1 MERKALSKARQR
13 GSALMRAAISVSSA
27 RIWRARRARISSKDA
42 SAVGSLTR
50 RRWFVWAV
58 LRLVSW
64 LKRKTSAFSRSW
76 VSSAGRLGLTFLTS
90 AHQAIIAASM
100 RSVFSRTPIA
110 SAKRRTS
117 RGLRIAQGRSCAHR
131 RAKGLFSYPPVA
143 SIATRPTPWLWQNAA
158 SAATPSAVLAK
169 RWKAPARP
177 MRASRCVDETS
188 TPQMMSVTVT
198 CLVRATAHRATVRSC
213 VTKATVP
220 KLIRGCSRRGNGRPP
235 PREGTGGRPPPRSP
249 ATLTPPGDSPD
260 TRGRAAVALFRL
272 HFPTAAY
279 RGRYTYDLH
288 SLGRAPRGATPHPAA
303 LARSP
308 FSPRVPQ
315 GEKGGARRPRCV
327 NAVAHKAR
335 GRSSPLFCAP
345 KRAMR
350 SSA

>member
-249 ATLTPPGDSPD
+249 ARLTPPGDSPD
-260 TRGRAAVALFRL
+260 TRGFAPKPHRVGSTFYDGLWRRTYLIRTLWAARLAARSLIRPRSRAA
-272 HFPTAAY
+272 T
-279 RGRYTYDLH
+279 
-288 SLGRAPRGATPHPAA
+288 
-303 LARSP
+303 
-308 FSPRVPQ
+308 FSR
-315 GEKGGARRPRCV
+315 GEKGRRVKGAICRRISPRD
-327 NAVAHKAR
+327 R
-335 GRSSPLFCAP
+335 FF
-345 KRAMR
+345 
-350 SSA
+350 